1 MELIKSLKFIGLFC
15 IPRMPFVDRLLQF
28 YKAALTNTALLCKR
42 VLSKVWN
49 HYVVV
54 ASDVQEAW
62 HDDGAS
68 AQNFV

>member
-1 MELIKSLKFIGLFC
+1 MELTKSLKFVGQFC
-15 IPRMPFVDRLLQF
+15 IPRMPFVDRLLHF
-28 YKAALTNTALLCKR
+28 YEAVSTNTALLCER

-54 ASDVQEAW
+54 ASDVREAW
-62 HDDGAS
+62 RDDGAS